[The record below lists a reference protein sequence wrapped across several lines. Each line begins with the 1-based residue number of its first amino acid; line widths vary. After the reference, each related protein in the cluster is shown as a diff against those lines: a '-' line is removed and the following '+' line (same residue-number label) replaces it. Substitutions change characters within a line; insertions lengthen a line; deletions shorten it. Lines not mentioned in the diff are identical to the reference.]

1 MTWKIDGPQGDEAA
15 KVRYA
20 IVPYTRG
27 VVLDLGCGPKRAWK
41 HFIGVDSGKDTQLF
55 GIEMKPDVYCDVAN
69 PDALGNSFNAGAAD
83 AVFSSHCLEHIE
95 DYKATLRSWWAL
107 IKDGG
112 HLCLYL
118 PHADLYPR
126 IGTPGANPDHKHD
139 FLPNDI
145 IDAMLDVGSWD
156 LLVNEVRDKD
166 DEYSFLQVYRKRPDY
181 VEHDFSCDAIHDKT
195 ACVVRYG
202 AIGDLL
208 QSAAIARALKRDGF
222 HVTMMV
228 ETKNAPLLEYDP
240 HIDAFLLQDKDQV
253 PNHLLSEFFEEW
265 APKFDRFVNL
275 CESVEGTL
283 LALPGRMNHQW
294 PEAMRRKY
302 MDHNYLEFSAEIAQ
316 VNPVD
321 LRHKFYPSIEEQ
333 ERVCSVVDMA
343 HSVVNPGWVIG
354 QVSKRPFLV
363 MWCLAGSAK
372 HKFYPHQ
379 DTIIARMMTDLPE
392 AVVITSGDE
401 AAQLLERGWEEEKR
415 VIRTAGEMPIR
426 DTLTLATRCNLVIGP
441 ETGVLNAVAFE
452 PMAKIVLLSHSSRH
466 NLTEHWV
473 RTQSM
478 VPPTKCH
485 PCHQLHFGNKYCPE
499 HEPTGAALCQWEID
513 PEWVWDAVKRAHQA
527 WKEGR

>member
-1 MTWKIDGPQGDEAA
+1 MVWKIDGPQGDEAA

-55 GIEMKPDVYCDVAN
+55 GIEMKPDVYCDVSN
-69 PDALGNSFNAGAAD
+69 PDALDATFKAGSAD

-95 DYKATLRSWWAL
+95 DYEAALRAWWAL
-107 IKDGG
+107 IKEGG

-118 PHADLYPR
+118 PHAELYPR
-126 IGTPGANPDHKHD
+126 IGTHGANPDHKHD
-139 FLPNDI
+139 FLPADI
-145 IDAMLDVGSWD
+145 VFAMRRVGSWD
-156 LLVNEVRDKD
+156 LLVDETRSAG
-166 DEYSFLQVYRKRPDY
+166 DEYSFLQVYRKRGDDKQIF
-181 VEHDFSCDAIHDKT
+181 VCDELREKT

-202 AIGDLL
+202 AIGDLI
-208 QSAAIARALKRDGF
+208 QAAAIARALKIDGF

-228 ETKNAPLLEYDP
+228 ESKNAPLLEADP
-240 HIDAFLLQDKDQV
+240 YIDEFLLQDKDQV
-253 PNHLLSEFFEEW
+253 PNHLLPEFFEEW
-265 APKFDRFVNL
+265 APKFDRWVNL

-294 PEAMRRKY
+294 PAAMRRKY

-316 VNPVD
+316 VDPVD
-321 LRHKFYPSIEEQ
+321 LRHHFYPTVPELERAKAVIE
-333 ERVCSVVDMA
+333 RA
-343 HSVVNPGWVIG
+343 G
-354 QVSKRPFLV
+354 QVINPVITQEWKKPFLV
-363 MWCLAGSAK
+363 MWCLAGSSK

-401 AAQLLERGWEEEKR
+401 ATRLLERGWEEEKR

-426 DTLTLATRCNLVIGP
+426 DTLTLAKSCHLVIGP

-452 PMAKIVLLSHSSRH
+452 PMAKIVFLSHSSRH
-466 NLTEHWV
+466 NLTEHWL

-478 VPPTKCH
+478 VPPTKCY
-485 PCHQLHFGNKYCPE
+485 PCHQLHFDNKHCPE

-513 PEWVWDAVKRAHQA
+513 PEWVWAAVKSAHQE
-527 WKEGR
+527 WKEVR